1 MVKRFV
7 FVSFIVHPTQNY
19 RTVFSTWLQ
28 SYPNVS

>member
-7 FVSFIVHPTQNY
+7 FVSFIDHPTQNY
-19 RTVFSTWLQ
+19 RTVSTWIQ